1 MTLLPSER
9 FEAATIRMDNA
20 RATLADAEMLLAA
33 EAVAQTIASARQF
46 RDAVLPLVTAALRNQ
61 DAGPQ

>member
-1 MTLLPSER
+1 
-9 FEAATIRMDNA
+9 MDNA